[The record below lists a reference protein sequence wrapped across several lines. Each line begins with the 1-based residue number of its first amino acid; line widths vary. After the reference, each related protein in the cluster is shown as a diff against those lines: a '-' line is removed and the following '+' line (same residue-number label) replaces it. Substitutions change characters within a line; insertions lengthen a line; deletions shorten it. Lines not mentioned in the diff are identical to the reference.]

1 MKAKY
6 QQGDDLDIE
15 FRFFFENLTTEET
28 FQTNDEAMAWAKF
41 NSCMHPCE
49 LFDNGDIMAE
59 KDFEDDPINDR
70 VVLVDTN
77 YTGEEYADLEE
88 AEL

>member
-1 MKAKY
+1 MKQKY
-6 QQGDDLDIE
+6 KEGDDLNIE
-15 FRFFFENLTTEET
+15 FKFFFENLTTSET
-28 FQTNDEAMAWAKF
+28 FQTNNEAMAWQKF
-41 NSCMHPCE
+41 NECPHPCE
-49 LFDNGDIMAE
+49 LFEDGNIMAE

-77 YTGEEYADLEE
+77 YTGEEYADLEM